1 MAKIGQ
7 GQQPSFEMT
16 HRKFL
21 TPASPV
27 RCDTAQ
33 VLVPG
38 VDGVVSRREALLV
51 EVSTEYAAA
60 LSGWCA
66 RSDLQVVESRLDS
79 VAALDRRALAVV
91 VAEVSGSREASLEW
105 LRALA
110 KGLRGV
116 PIVVLGRGL
125 TAEIGFSLAR
135 LGVAEVIALPATPTA
150 IVARVA
156 PHVLDPGSSPELAEL
171 VGQSDATRA
180 LRDATRGAG
189 RVDSK
194 VLLQGETGT
203 GKGLVARLIH
213 EQSRRRRDP
222 FVHVDCAA
230 LSPTL
235 IESELFGH
243 EKNAFTGAATMRRG
257 RFEIAGTGTIFLD
270 EIGDL
275 DAPLQSKL
283 LRVLEDRLF
292 ERVGGS
298 QSIPMTARVIAAT
311 CHDLADLVREGRFRP
326 DLYFRLNVIT
336 IEVPPLRARLDDLP
350 VLVAA
355 GIRRFAESF
364 GIAPPEVHDSFYG
377 RLVEHG
383 WPGNI
388 RELLNLIERLLA
400 RGPTRQLTAEDL
412 KDLLFNDQPPPSRG
426 PREPLRTAATPL
438 DLTAAEQAD
447 AARIAE
453 ALELTGGNVSR
464 VSRRLEMARGTLRHR
479 IRKYRLEH
487 LILRD

>member
-1 MAKIGQ
+1 MN
-7 GQQPSFEMT
+7 
-16 HRKFL
+16 
-21 TPASPV
+21 AS
-27 RCDTAQ
+27 D
-33 VLVPG
+33 
-38 VDGVVSRREALLV
+38 REALLV
-51 EVSTEYAAA
+51 EVSTEYAAP

-66 RSDLQVVESRLDS
+66 RSGLRVVEGRLDS
-79 VAALDRRALAVV
+79 VAALDRRALSLVV
-91 VAEVSGSREASLEW
+91 VEVSGSRESSLEW

-116 PIVVLGRGL
+116 PIVVLGRSL
-125 TAEIGFSLAR
+125 TAEIGFALAR
-135 LGVAEVIALPATPTA
+135 LGIAEIIELPVTPLA
-150 IVARVA
+150 AVARIA
-156 PHVLDPGSSPELAEL
+156 PHVVDPGSAPELAEL
-171 VGQSDATRA
+171 VGQSELTRN
-180 LRDATRGAG
+180 LRDAIRSTG

-213 EQSRRRRDP
+213 EQSRRRGEP

-243 EKNAFTGAATMRRG
+243 EKNAFTGAAALRRG
-257 RFEIAGTGTIFLD
+257 RFEVAGSGTIFLD

-298 QSIPMTARVIAAT
+298 QSLPMTARVIAAT
-311 CHDLADLVREGRFRP
+311 CHDLADRVREGRFRP

-336 IEVPPLRARLDDLP
+336 IEVPPLRARIEDLP
-350 VLVAA
+350 ALVTSAV
-355 GIRRFAESF
+355 RRFAAGFS
-364 GIAPPEVHDSFYG
+364 IAPPEIDDSFYA
-377 RLVEHG
+377 RLAEHS
-383 WPGNI
+383 WPGNV

-400 RGPTRQLTAEDL
+400 RGATRELAAEDL
-412 KDLLFNDQPPPSRG
+412 DDLLVDYTSPTAPGQDRS
-426 PREPLRTAATPL
+426 PLRTAATPL
-438 DLTAAEQAD
+438 DLTANERAD
-447 AARIAE
+447 AERIAE
-453 ALELTGGNVSR
+453 ALEATGGNVSR

-487 LILRD
+487 LIQKD

>member
-1 MAKIGQ
+1 
-7 GQQPSFEMT
+7 
-16 HRKFL
+16 
-21 TPASPV
+21 
-27 RCDTAQ
+27 
-33 VLVPG
+33 
-38 VDGVVSRREALLV
+38 VSSREALLV
-51 EVSTEYAAA
+51 EVSTEYGAA

-66 RSDLQVVESRLDS
+66 RSDLRVVEGRLDS
-79 VAALDRRALAVV
+79 VAALDRRSLALVV
-91 VAEVSGSREASLEW
+91 VEVSGTREASYEW
-105 LRALA
+105 LRALV

-116 PIVVLGRGL
+116 PIVVLGKAM
-125 TAEIGFSLAR
+125 TAEMGFRLAR
-135 LGVAEVIALPATPTA
+135 LGVAEIIELPATPLA
-150 IVARVA
+150 VVARVA

-171 VGQSDATRA
+171 VGQSEATRA
-180 LRDATRGAG
+180 LRDAIRSAG

-213 EQSRRRRDP
+213 EHSRRRTEP

-243 EKNAFTGAATMRRG
+243 EKNAFTGAAAMRRG
-257 RFEIAGTGTIFLD
+257 RFEIAGRGTIFLD

-298 QSIPMTARVIAAT
+298 QSLPMTARVIAAS

-336 IEVPPLRARLDDLP
+336 IEVPPLRARPDDLP
-350 VLVAA
+350 ILVAA
-355 GIRRFAESF
+355 GVRRFADSF
-364 GIAPPEVHDSFYG
+364 GIAPPEVDDSFYA
-377 RLVEHG
+377 RLAEHQ
-383 WPGNI
+383 WPGNV

-400 RGPTRQLTAEDL
+400 RGPARELTAEDL
-412 KDLLFNDQPPPSRG
+412 EDLLVEPQPPASGG

-453 ALELTGGNVSR
+453 ALETTGGNVSR
-464 VSRRLEMARGTLRHR
+464 VSRRLQMPRGTLRHR

-487 LILRD
+487 LIFKD